1 VIIFGLCLLYVALV
15 YIRPGEIVPALAD
28 LRLPMVVLVIGSI
41 SAAASLFMTRRRFAN
56 LPGDLCFLGFI
67 LATMISNPVNGTFTV
82 GPGGVEQLLP
92 LVAFYLFIR
101 IAVRTQRQ
109 LRWLVG
115 LVILLTM
122 FQAVNGIVQYWTGA
136 GLGGST
142 VVMTPTGGDN
152 PDSLDTPGGSAVAR
166 IRGTGIFGDPNDL
179 AMALLLVFPFLFTAV
194 LDADAGMLRR
204 LLALAMLA
212 VLSYAV
218 FLTQSRGGF
227 MGLAVLGAA
236 YVYRRIGRTTA
247 LVAAVLLLV
256 LVLTAPGRLREV
268 TSSEESAQL
277 RIQAWSVGFEMLKSK
292 PVLGVGTGEFSTFH
306 NRVAHN
312 SFVHV
317 FAETGLIGLFFFVG
331 MFYWFFVT
339 NGRLRNVAGAAD
351 SPLARDLWAG
361 CLGLVVCACFLSRQY
376 VPILYIPLALGA
388 ARVTVAQAQD
398 ETPVDTPG
406 AMAGVTSGAMPADH
420 SSALPAQ
427 MSVGQWWDWPVQG
440 VVTAGV
446 VLAVYAAIRTLAA

>member
-1 VIIFGLCLLYVALV
+1 MITFALCLLYVALI
-15 YIRPGEIVPALAD
+15 YIRPGEIVPVLAD
-28 LRLPMVVLVIGSI
+28 LRLPMVVLIIGSI
-41 SAAASLFMTRRRFAN
+41 SAAASLFMKRRRFAN
-56 LPGDLCFLGFI
+56 RPGDLCFVGFI
-67 LATMISNPVNGTFTV
+67 FATMISNPVNGKFTV
-82 GPGGVEQLLP
+82 GPGGLEQLLP
-92 LVAFYLFIR
+92 LVAFYFFIR
-101 IAVRTQRQ
+101 IAVRTERQ
-109 LRWLVG
+109 MRWLVG

-152 PDSLDTPGGSAVAR
+152 PDSLDTPGGGEVAR

-179 AMALLLVFPFLFTAV
+179 AMALLIAFPFLFTAV
-194 LDADAGMLRR
+194 LDAGTGMLRR
-204 LLALAMLA
+204 LLALALLA
-212 VLSYAV
+212 VLLYAV

-256 LVLTAPGRLREV
+256 LVLMAPGRLREV
-268 TSSEESAQL
+268 TSSEESAQF
-277 RIQAWSVGFEMLKSK
+277 RIQAWNIGFELLKSK
-292 PVLGVGTGEFSTFH
+292 PVLGVGTGEFMTFH

-317 FAETGLIGLFFFVG
+317 FAETGLVGLFFFVG

-339 NGRLRNVAGAAD
+339 NGPLRNVAGAVD
-351 SPLARDLWAG
+351 SPLARDLWAS

-388 ARVTVAQAQD
+388 ARVTIAQADD
-398 ETPVDTPG
+398 EQPGEPV
-406 AMAGVTSGAMPADH
+406 PAT
-420 SSALPAQ
+420 
-427 MSVGQWWDWPVQG
+427 SVGTSIAEAAAVDVARWWDWPVQG
-440 VVTAGV
+440 AVTVGV
-446 VLAVYAAIRTLAA
+446 VLAAYAAIRTLGV